1 MGQRT
6 RFVLMPWVRA
16 WFVVALVFMGAVTLA
31 PSSASASGVACA
43 SCSGTYTGSWSA
55 QIQNTTPEGTVTYG
69 MSLSWTE
76 MLTTPTGGNGASGVW
91 SLASAQGTVTF
102 TNSGSSSDDC
112 SASLTPNLAVA
123 GDITQFGPQVEEGSA
138 VTVSAHPPTYWSGDP
153 REPLLSS
160 DNTDPGCD
168 FTNELAY
175 ESGFWTGFSGA
186 SCHYAGPSAA
196 DVMSFPVGPTTTITD
211 NCDGQGSDS
220 FGATGTATLTSQLT
234 LTAPGAC
241 TCDCPATDRAA
252 RQRAHASP
260 GTCCPALA
268 LSVNPS
274 TTAVYGR
281 GSTTVALAAVVKQ
294 GCPKTYTW
302 SRATQP
308 SGAAVTPK
316 SASGTAVKVTLRC
329 KRGVKICYGEVSYR
343 VTVTDADGKQ
353 KAADG
358 FIKWCKDSKAKLPKY
373 GEPCTNPLSEQDYR
387 FKYLWIQHLQ
397 DKITELYGEEAAIE
411 AAGHGL
417 APITG
422 GSSEAGAA
430 GAVGAFTVE
439 LNQLRAQ
446 LGKALTEFNKDPAD
460 PATSEIAL
468 PPVAVS
474 LPVPACIPASGKNSA
489 QASQQCAQV
498 RPLFGPVIN
507 DTAETS
513 SVVSAMITSANRY
526 ATALR
531 GGDQAAV
538 ALQQTTTAIL
548 GRALAGALQREHDA
562 DVSLAN
568 GIRTLQLAPLL
579 SATQLNRVV
588 NAVAKLHSFPPEIQ
602 PLLGVTPKQFAA
614 NLRTDIAHS
623 HTKGLDVPATL
634 SAPIDTAAL
643 TAPDPSVTPPSVQ
656 AILDV
661 LLSQGEITPGE
672 AQTLGQ
678 DLDSLNGATDTSAA
692 QQALASFNA
701 TASQISGP
709 AGVFLQAAAGGLAAD
724 S

>member
-1 MGQRT
+1 
-6 RFVLMPWVRA
+6 
-16 WFVVALVFMGAVTLA
+16 
-31 PSSASASGVACA
+31 
-43 SCSGTYTGSWSA
+43 
-55 QIQNTTPEGTVTYG
+55 
-69 MSLSWTE
+69 
-76 MLTTPTGGNGASGVW
+76 
-91 SLASAQGTVTF
+91 
-102 TNSGSSSDDC
+102 
-112 SASLTPNLAVA
+112 
-123 GDITQFGPQVEEGSA
+123 
-138 VTVSAHPPTYWSGDP
+138 
-153 REPLLSS
+153 
-160 DNTDPGCD
+160 
-168 FTNELAY
+168 
-175 ESGFWTGFSGA
+175 
-186 SCHYAGPSAA
+186 
-196 DVMSFPVGPTTTITD
+196 MSFPVGTTTTITD

-220 FGATGTATLTSQLT
+220 FGDTGTATLTSQLT

-241 TCDCPATDRAA
+241 TCNCPAADRAA

-302 SRATQP
+302 SRATRTERCRGTRRAP
-308 SGAAVTPK
+308 R
-316 SASGTAVKVTLRC
+316 GTAVKVTLRC
-329 KRGVKICYGEVSYR
+329 KRGVKMCYGEVSYR

-358 FIKWCKDSKAKLPKY
+358 FIKWCKDSKASGPSTGRALYQPALREGLPVQISVDST
-373 GEPCTNPLSEQDYR
+373 PPRQD
-387 FKYLWIQHLQ
+387 
-397 DKITELYGEEAAIE
+397 ITELYGEEAAIE

-422 GSSEAGAA
+422 GASEAGAA

-439 LNQLRAQ
+439 LDQLRAQ

-474 LPVPACIPASGKNSA
+474 LPVPACIPASGRNSA

-507 DTAETS
+507 DSCRDFVGRQRDDHVGEP
-513 SVVSAMITSANRY
+513 
-526 ATALR
+526 LR
-531 GGDQAAV
+531 DRAGAGDQAAV

-579 SATQLNRVV
+579 SAMQLNRVV
-588 NAVAKLHSFPPEIQ
+588 NAVAKLRSFPPE
-602 PLLGVTPKQFAA
+602 
-614 NLRTDIAHS
+614 
-623 HTKGLDVPATL
+623 
-634 SAPIDTAAL
+634 
-643 TAPDPSVTPPSVQ
+643 
-656 AILDV
+656 
-661 LLSQGEITPGE
+661 
-672 AQTLGQ
+672 
-678 DLDSLNGATDTSAA
+678 
-692 QQALASFNA
+692 
-701 TASQISGP
+701 
-709 AGVFLQAAAGGLAAD
+709 
-724 S
+724 